1 MTQAQMW
8 HAIQELDP
16 GAQVRSEPP
25 AGWSVRLPAIV
36 YDPKAGRVVTSARA
50 SSGAQ
55 AIERLWARL
64 LSLSEASTL
73 WRRVEAAEGTRY
85 EAVRWNGT
93 EWITLR
99 P

>member
-1 MTQAQMW
+1 MTATDLW
-8 HAIQELDP
+8 RHIRDLDP
-16 GAQVRSEPP
+16 EAELRSEPP

-36 YDPKAGRVVTSARA
+36 YDPRAGRVVTSARA

-73 WRRVEAAEGTRY
+73 WRRVDAAEGTRY